1 MLAQSKTDDNIA
13 LTKGYNMAFGAVSM
27 RLLAEIADD
36 LIDTLLVN
44 CLPKGKESDDAETR
58 RQAVK
63 SLITA
68 VTTLGI
74 EKISVDRLKKVIE
87 TLYKGL
93 EDYAL
98 DRRGDVGSWV
108 REEAMKALT
117 VMVQLLIELQ
127 GKESTEA

>member
-1 MLAQSKTDDNIA
+1 M
-13 LTKGYNMAFGAVSM
+13 
-27 RLLAEIADD
+27 
-36 LIDTLLVN
+36 
-44 CLPKGKESDDAETR
+44 
-58 RQAVK
+58 K

-74 EKISVDRLKKVIE
+74 EKISVDRLKAVIE

-117 VMVQLLIELQ
+117 IMV
-127 GKESTEA
+127 

>member
-1 MLAQSKTDDNIA
+1 M
-13 LTKGYNMAFGAVSM
+13 
-27 RLLAEIADD
+27 
-36 LIDTLLVN
+36 
-44 CLPKGKESDDAETR
+44 
-58 RQAVK
+58 K

-74 EKISVDRLKKVIE
+74 EKISVDRLKAVIE

-117 VMVQLLIELQ
+117 IMVQLLIELQ
-127 GKESTEA
+127 GKESAEAKAITESIGSN